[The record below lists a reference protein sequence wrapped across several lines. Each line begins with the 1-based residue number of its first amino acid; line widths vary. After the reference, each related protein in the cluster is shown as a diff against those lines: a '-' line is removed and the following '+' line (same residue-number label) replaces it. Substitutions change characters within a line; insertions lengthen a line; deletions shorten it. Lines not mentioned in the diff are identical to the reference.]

1 VNLASLYDKFLI
13 RSPLFGKPGL
23 QGLWLPLASIA
34 LQPSQP
40 LLRIPNLR
48 NTRVSVFT
56 EGEDYCVYFVDS
68 LPYLCILT
76 AIGIRLSIYI
86 MLITNFADCGA
97 LFQKAFSLMKLAT
110 DPSRL
115 ASLPA

>member
-1 VNLASLYDKFLI
+1 VGRSSFYRIAEENEFGINSIKAIEHYEKFL
-13 RSPLFGKPGL
+13 
-23 QGLWLPLASIA
+23 
-34 LQPSQP
+34 
-40 LLRIPNLR
+40 NLS

-56 EGEDYCVYFVDS
+56 EGEAYCVYFVDS
-68 LPYLCILT
+68 LPYLCILA
-76 AIGIRLSIYI
+76 AIEIRLSIYI